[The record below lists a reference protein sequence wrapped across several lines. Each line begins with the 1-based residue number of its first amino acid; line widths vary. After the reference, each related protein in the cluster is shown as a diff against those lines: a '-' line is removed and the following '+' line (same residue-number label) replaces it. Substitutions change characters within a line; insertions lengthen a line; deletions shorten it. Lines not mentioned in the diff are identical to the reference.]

1 MGDWN
6 YTRDELELARTSMS
20 TAILHRL
27 AQHESR
33 FVRAQIAGNCHT
45 DLPLR
50 LLLRFDRSRGVI
62 YWLIN
67 NKSLSKVEYDDL
79 LERIMT
85 QGIDDMLCSALAGS
99 CHASIAQLLRLQSYH
114 QWGIDIAILNNYKDR
129 DTRAYR
135 ALIARYL
142 PGEDVPFEQWTEIE
156 QLAYLRTYGIRRPNP
171 S

>member
-6 YTRDELELARTSMS
+6 FTRDELELART
-20 TAILHRL
+20 TTHTGTLHTL

-33 FVRAQIAGNCHT
+33 FVRAQVAGNCHI

-62 YWLIN
+62 YWLIS

-79 LERIMT
+79 LERIVA
-85 QGIDDMLCSALAGS
+85 QGIDNMLSSKLASS
-99 CHASIAQLLRLQSYH
+99 CHASITQLLRLQSYH
-114 QWGIDIAILNNYKDR
+114 QWGIDLAILNNYNGR
-129 DTRAYR
+129 DANAYR
-135 ALIARYL
+135 ALVARYL
-142 PGEDVPFEQWTEIE
+142 PGEDVPFEQWTELE
-156 QLAYLRTYGIRRPNP
+156 QLAYLGTYGIRRPNP